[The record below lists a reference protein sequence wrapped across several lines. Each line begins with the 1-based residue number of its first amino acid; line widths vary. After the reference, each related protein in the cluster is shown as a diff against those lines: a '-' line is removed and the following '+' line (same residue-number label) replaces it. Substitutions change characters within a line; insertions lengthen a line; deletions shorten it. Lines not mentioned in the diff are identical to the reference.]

1 MTVAS
6 TSIKPPGGKDLFI
19 TFSVQTALDDIS
31 QQGGSGTPFTST
43 FTQESNIIQAR
54 ILVDGVPASPGPVVY
69 DCLIRSLSATLA
81 NPITSCTEVDPS
93 GVVKCSF
100 GADFLAQIIDTTGVR
115 TFNFIVRGV
124 TPDTHVVQAQI
135 LFVANNFRSPNAA
148 PSASAISAVIGA
160 RSLTVEQVT
169 LDPQ

>member
-1 MTVAS
+1 MVPPNPNGATFVSPWMTVAS

-19 TFSVQTALDDIS
+19 TFSVQTALADIS

-69 DCLIRSLSATLA
+69 DCLIRILSATLA

-93 GVVKCSF
+93 GVVRCSF
-100 GADFLAQIIDTTGVR
+100 GADFLAQMIDTTGVR

-124 TPDTHVVQAQI
+124 TPDTHVVQAI
-135 LFVANNFRSPNAA
+135 RCV
-148 PSASAISAVIGA
+148 
-160 RSLTVEQVT
+160 
-169 LDPQ
+169 